1 MCSWGGDNVDYWGNN
16 TGNSWRTTGDIGD
29 NWGSMLSNWDHNGPS
44 ASASPGGW
52 NDPDM
57 LEVGNGG
64 MTTTEYITHF
74 SLWCIGKAPLLI
86 GCDITKMSAD
96 TQMILMNEEAIA
108 INQDKYGIQATR
120 KTNTNGGN
128 YQVYSTPLSNNQVA
142 VLFLN
147 RASSSGTI
155 EVTWQELGLQSTQTY
170 VIRDLWK
177 KQNVAT
183 RAGNYSTSVASHG
196 VAFLK
201 FTPSN

>member
-1 MCSWGGDNVDYWGNN
+1 
-16 TGNSWRTTGDIGD
+16 
-29 NWGSMLSNWDHNGPS
+29 MLSCWDHNGPS

-64 MTTTEYITHF
+64 MSTTEYITHF

-86 GCDITKMSAD
+86 GCDITRMSAD
-96 TQMILMNEEAIA
+96 TRMILMNEEAIA
-108 INQDKYGIQATR
+108 INQDKLGVQGTL
-120 KTNTNGGN
+120 KTNTSNGN
-128 YQVYSTPLSNNQVA
+128 YQVYSTPFSNNAVA

-147 RASSSGTI
+147 RALSAGSIS
-155 EVTWQELGLQSTQTY
+155 VTWRELGLQSTQTY

-183 RAGNYSTSVASHG
+183 TSNDYSTTVASHG
-196 VAFLK
+196 VAFFK
-201 FTPSN
+201 FTPT